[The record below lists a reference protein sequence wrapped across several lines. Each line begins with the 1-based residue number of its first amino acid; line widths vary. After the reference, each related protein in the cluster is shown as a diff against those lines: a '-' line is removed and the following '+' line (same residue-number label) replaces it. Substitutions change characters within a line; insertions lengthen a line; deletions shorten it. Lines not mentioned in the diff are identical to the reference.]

1 MPNDDSV
8 AAEARRARMQ
18 ARLSL
23 TALARKFDE
32 LAGVLLHDAGELGRI
47 WRRGLFSVGR
57 DVVLDLLDCSCQLF
71 D

>member
-47 WRRGLFSVGR
+47 WRRGLFFCGAR
-57 DVVLDLLDCSCQLF
+57 CCARPARLF
-71 D
+71 LPTV